1 MALQRT
7 AVSAF
12 ADWIECQPTGR
23 WQTFGEWHDKYW
35 PDYAKHCYDISRNV
49 YIMQKCVRLFG
60 RLLVPGMTWKTAIN
74 SPTLMNKVGQVCL
87 SVEVAPYEFFDDATT
102 RIYQKRCL
110 DVYEQYVS
118 DGE

>member
-12 ADWIECQPTGR
+12 ADWIERQPTE
-23 WQTFGEWHDKYW
+23 QQAFGQWHDSYW

-49 YIMQKCVRLFG
+49 YIMQECVRQFG
-60 RLLVPGMTWKTAIN
+60 RLLAPGMTWKTAIN
-74 SPTLMNKVGQVCL
+74 HPTLLRKQRQVCL
-87 SVEVAPYEFFDDATT
+87 SVEVGPNEFFDDATT
-102 RIYQKRCL
+102 RIYHKRCL